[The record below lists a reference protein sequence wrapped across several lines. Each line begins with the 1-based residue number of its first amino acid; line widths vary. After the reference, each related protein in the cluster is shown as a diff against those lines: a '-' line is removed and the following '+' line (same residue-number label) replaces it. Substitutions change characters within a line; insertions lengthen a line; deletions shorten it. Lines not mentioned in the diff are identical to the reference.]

1 MPVGVGLDRP
11 GTREDTAVDGVHDRL
26 GGDRAAAEET
36 TVETLDGVFAAL
48 DLVEF
53 QVDVAFRVR
62 IYGDVNNMA
71 IFVIALLADVLLEFF
86 DPVFA

>member
-1 MPVGVGLDRP
+1 MSEGVGLDRP
-11 GTREDTAVDGVHDRL
+11 GTREDAAVDGVHDGL
-26 GGDRAAAEET
+26 GGDGAAAEEA

-71 IFVIALLADVLLEFF
+71 IFVIALLADVILEFF